1 MVDHLLVV
9 DQPPEPGWRCL
20 AGRLRL
26 DDLSVPVVLYRMP
39 APASY
44 TREDVAE
51 LHLPGADP
59 LVERVLDA
67 LTTLGARPAG
77 PGEFTRRALE
87 HGRID
92 LVQAEAVMKLIRAED
107 DRHRQAALSELG
119 GRLSAQVETI
129 RRSLLAAKVRV
140 EGAIDFF
147 EDDEA
152 LDDLQ
157 HAGCAVDDALHQLEP
172 MVDHDAADF
181 HAGRPSVVLVGRPNA
196 GKSSLFNHL
205 SSDHRAVVT
214 DRPGTTRD
222 YLEGTLVT
230 GEVTARLFDTAGR
243 LEPADDPV
251 TTDSMR
257 HLEHLLGGADVVV
270 LVLDATR
277 VDATESV
284 RPAELPAGAW
294 PHLVVLNKV
303 DLLPAPDPMP
313 VPVGAA
319 PESIV
324 PCSAQTGQ
332 GLDDLRR
339 RLGRLLAHHTGV
351 GRSELNLRQ
360 STLVRRAVDH
370 LRRARQLLHEGNLL
384 ELVSIELDEAADGLS
399 GLGRRIVADD
409 VLDDIFAD
417 FCIGK

>member
-1 MVDHLLVV
+1 MVDHLV
-9 DQPPEPGWRCL
+9 QAERPPEPGWHCL

-26 DDLSVPVVLYRMP
+26 DGLSVPVVLYRMP

-67 LTTLGARPAG
+67 LTTLGARPAA
-77 PGEFTRRALE
+77 PGEFTRRALV

-129 RRSLLAAKVRV
+129 RRSLLSAKVRV

-157 HAGCAVDDALHQLEP
+157 HAGHAVRDALRQLEP

-181 HAGRPSVVLVGRPNA
+181 RAGRPSVVLVGRPNA
-196 GKSSLFNHL
+196 GKSSLFNQL
-205 SSDHRAVVT
+205 SNDHRAVVT

-230 GEVTARLFDTAGR
+230 GDLVARVFDTAGR
-243 LEPADDPV
+243 LEPADDRV
-251 TTDSMR
+251 LVHSMQ

-277 VDATESV
+277 IDEA
-284 RPAELPAGAW
+284 RPPLAELPAGAG

-303 DLLPAPDPMP
+303 DLLDDGAPPIDVASAP
-313 VPVGAA
+313 VIA
-319 PESIV
+319 
-324 PCSAQTGQ
+324 CSAQTGV
-332 GLDDLRR
+332 GLDELRD
-339 RLGRLLAHHTGV
+339 RLGRLLARPAGA
-351 GRSELNLRQ
+351 GRAELNLRQ
-360 STLVRRAVDH
+360 STLVRRAVHH
-370 LRRARQLLHEGNLL
+370 LRRADDLLHEGNLL
-384 ELVSIELDEAADGLS
+384 ELVSIELDEAAAGLS
-399 GLGRRIVADD
+399 GLGRPIVADD